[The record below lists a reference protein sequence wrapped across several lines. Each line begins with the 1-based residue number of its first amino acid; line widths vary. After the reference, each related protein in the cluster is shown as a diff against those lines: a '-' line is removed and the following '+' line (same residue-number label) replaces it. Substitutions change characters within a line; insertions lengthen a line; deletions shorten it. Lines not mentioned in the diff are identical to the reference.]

1 MLLWNFG
8 LKGLIRLKKRLTI
21 ILTVLLLIISLLV
34 TPGCGEII
42 DETYHYIPSDRVS
55 ETNVTLPTVPLESES
70 QVETPPSTAPPT
82 TTTTTTVTTTT
93 TIAATTTTAAPAI
106 DINGTY
112 TTKEDVALYIH
123 TYGKLP
129 SNFITKNEARNLGWP
144 GGGLDDYAYG
154 KCIGGDRFGNYEGIL
169 PTASGRVYT
178 ECDINTLHA
187 RSRGAER
194 IVFSNDGL
202 IFYTNDHYESFTQ
215 LY

>member
-1 MLLWNFG
+1 M
-8 LKGLIRLKKRLTI
+8 KKRLTI
-21 ILTVLLLIISLLV
+21 ILTVLLLIVSLLFS
-34 TPGCGEII
+34 PGCSEMV
-42 DETYHYIPSDRVS
+42 EESFYVPSERVS
-55 ETNVTLPTVPLESES
+55 ETNVTLPTIAPESTES
-70 QVETPPSTAPPT
+70 QAVTPPSTAPPT
-82 TTTTTTVTTTT
+82 TTTATTTT
-93 TIAATTTTAAPAI
+93 TTAAPTTTTTTTTTTAATTTAPAI

-112 TTKEDVALYIH
+112 TTKDDVALYIH

-129 SNFITKNEARNLGWP
+129 SNFITKSEARNLGWP

-154 KCIGGDRFGNYEGIL
+154 KCIGGDRFGNYERIL
-169 PTASGRVYT
+169 PTASGRFYT

>member
-1 MLLWNFG
+1 MVEESFY
-8 LKGLIRLKKRLTI
+8 
-21 ILTVLLLIISLLV
+21 V
-34 TPGCGEII
+34 
-42 DETYHYIPSDRVS
+42 PSERVS
-55 ETNVTLPTVPLESES
+55 ETNVTLPTIAPESTES
-70 QVETPPSTAPPT
+70 QAVTPPSTAPPT
-82 TTTTTTVTTTT
+82 TTTTTTTTAAPTTTT
-93 TIAATTTTAAPAI
+93 TTTTTTTAATTTAPAI

-112 TTKEDVALYIH
+112 TTKDDVALYIH

-129 SNFITKNEARNLGWP
+129 SNFITKSEARNLGWP

-154 KCIGGDRFGNYEGIL
+154 KCIGGDRFGNYERIL
-169 PTASGRVYT
+169 PTASGRFYT

>member
-1 MLLWNFG
+1 
-8 LKGLIRLKKRLTI
+8 LKKRLTI
-21 ILTVLLLIISLLV
+21 ILTVLLLIVSLLFS
-34 TPGCGEII
+34 PGCSEMV
-42 DETYHYIPSDRVS
+42 EESFYVPSERVS
-55 ETNVTLPTVPLESES
+55 ETNVTLPTIAPESTES
-70 QVETPPSTAPPT
+70 QAVTPPSTAPPT
-82 TTTTTTVTTTT
+82 TTTTTTTTAAPTTTT
-93 TIAATTTTAAPAI
+93 TTTTTTTAATTTAPAI

-112 TTKEDVALYIH
+112 TTKDDVALYIH

-129 SNFITKNEARNLGWP
+129 SNFITKSEARNLGWP

-154 KCIGGDRFGNYEGIL
+154 KCIGGDRFGNYERIL
-169 PTASGRVYT
+169 PTASGRFYT

>member
-1 MLLWNFG
+1 M
-8 LKGLIRLKKRLTI
+8 KKRLTI
-21 ILTVLLLIISLLV
+21 ILTVLLLIVSLLFS
-34 TPGCGEII
+34 PGCSEMV
-42 DETYHYIPSDRVS
+42 EESFYVPSERVS
-55 ETNVTLPTVPLESES
+55 ETNVTLPTIAPESES
-70 QVETPPSTAPPT
+70 QAVTPPSTAPPT
-82 TTTTTTVTTTT
+82 TTTTTTTTTTAAPTTTT
-93 TIAATTTTAAPAI
+93 TTTTTTAATTTAPAI

-112 TTKEDVALYIH
+112 TTKDDVALYIH

-129 SNFITKNEARNLGWP
+129 SNFITKSEARNLGWP

-154 KCIGGDRFGNYEGIL
+154 KCIGGDRFGNYERIL
-169 PTASGRVYT
+169 PTASGRFYT